1 MASGMSDYLKNE
13 LLDHLHGCQSRNWT
27 PPANIWVA
35 LSTADPGAD
44 GSGLSEP
51 VGGAYDRVQTGAA
64 DWGVAVGGIVSNAT
78 DVEFPTPTGDWGLC
92 THWALMDAA
101 SGGNM
106 IWRAPLTTPK
116 TIETGADV
124 SFPAGDLQTKIED
137 KP

>member
-13 LLDHLHGCQSRNWT
+13 LLDHVFGCQSRNWT
-27 PPANIWVA
+27 TTANLWVA

-51 VGGAYDRVQTGAA
+51 AGGNYSRVETDSA
-64 DWGVAVGGIVSNAT
+64 DWNVAAGGIVDNAA
-78 DVEFPTPTGDWGLC
+78 EIQFPVPSGSWGLC
-92 THWALMDAA
+92 THWAIMDAV

-116 TIETGADV
+116 TINSGDDV
-124 SFPAGDLQTKIED
+124 SFQIGDLESKIED
-137 KP
+137 KA